1 MPITSKIKSFWATL
15 VRRQQ
20 VEIDL
25 DDELSAWVDE
35 LTERKIRNGL
45 DAEATRRAALLETG
59 GMGQVKQRVREERVG
74 FGLLAL
80 SRDLTYALRGLRRVP
95 GYAAAFVLTLGL
107 GIGANTAIFSV
118 LNGVLLRPLP
128 YPDAD
133 RIMYVE
139 QAAVRSGMPSIMFS
153 FPEVADYREQATTFD
168 EFVEFGHWT
177 FNVLDRGDPH
187 RAIGGLVT
195 PNYFK
200 VLGIQPQLGRT
211 LIPEDES
218 PDAPPV
224 AVLTHEYWLRVF
236 GGDIAV
242 VGQTLNLTVKQATI
256 VGVLPPGSHYASDQP
271 QDFYVNYAANDHYMG
286 AAMQDERT
294 HRMTDVFARLSPG
307 ATVDMAR
314 AEMSAISGRLR
325 NAYPEAY
332 PESRGI
338 DIVVTP
344 WIEDLTQEA
353 RPTLL
358 ILLGTAIFVL
368 LIACA
373 NVANLTLTRLIRRE
387 RELAVRAALGA
398 GGARLRGQL
407 LVENLVLSTVGAVL
421 GVVLAIAGLDL
432 LVAYT
437 ARFTSR
443 TGEIAVDGTVL
454 ALTLVVAVGTAILFA
469 WAPRMP
475 FTQDL
480 GASLSA
486 SGGGRSTGGVSRRR
500 TQRAL
505 VVCQLAF
512 AFMLLVGA
520 GLLIRTLVQL
530 NQVDPGFDLA
540 NVLLLEAP
548 DFTQQTPIQRQ
559 QFGNSVVE
567 RVEGYPGVVS
577 AAMASAAP
585 LRGSNPINREF
596 RVEGRTLD
604 GVMPQSVSRTVSPG
618 YFSTAGT
625 ALVRGR
631 EFGRDD
637 QPDSVAVTILSEA
650 MARFYFEDEDPIG
663 RRIAGWQSEGEAN
676 WMTIVGVVEDTKAD
690 GLDQDAIHTYYRSST
705 QGFTPSTFLVRA
717 DGDARPL
724 APEVVETIRTLDP
737 NRPVDH
743 IQTLEELRSESIAPQ
758 RLNATLFGIFSLLA
772 LVIATVGI
780 AGVLLFSV
788 SQRTQEFGIR
798 AALGATRAQVLRMV
812 LQEGALLAII
822 GLGVGGIASLFLS
835 GLLSGLLFE
844 VEPIDPISFLGSAFV
859 LILVSITA
867 SLIPAW
873 RATQV
878 DPMVA
883 LRSD

>member
-1 MPITSKIKSFWATL
+1 
-15 VRRQQ
+15 
-20 VEIDL
+20 
-25 DDELSAWVDE
+25 
-35 LTERKIRNGL
+35 
-45 DAEATRRAALLETG
+45 
-59 GMGQVKQRVREERVG
+59 
-74 FGLLAL
+74 
-80 SRDLTYALRGLRRVP
+80 
-95 GYAAAFVLTLGL
+95 
-107 GIGANTAIFSV
+107 
-118 LNGVLLRPLP
+118 
-128 YPDAD
+128 
-133 RIMYVE
+133 
-139 QAAVRSGMPSIMFS
+139 
-153 FPEVADYREQATTFD
+153 
-168 EFVEFGHWT
+168 
-177 FNVLDRGDPH
+177 
-187 RAIGGLVT
+187 
-195 PNYFK
+195 
-200 VLGIQPQLGRT
+200 
-211 LIPEDES
+211 
-218 PDAPPV
+218 
-224 AVLTHEYWLRVF
+224 
-236 GGDIAV
+236 
-242 VGQTLNLTVKQATI
+242 
-256 VGVLPPGSHYASDQP
+256 
-271 QDFYVNYAANDHYMG
+271 MG

-398 GGARLRGQL
+398 GSARLRGQL

-469 WAPRMP
+469 WGPRMP

-548 DFTQQTPIQRQ
+548 DFTQQTPTQRQ

-567 RVEGYPGVVS
+567 RVEGYPGVES

-663 RRIAGWQSEGEAN
+663 RRIAVWQSDSEAN

-690 GLDQDAIHTYYRSST
+690 GLDRDAIHTYYRSST
-705 QGFTPSTFLVRA
+705 QGFTPSTFLVRT

-724 APEVVETIRTLDP
+724 APTVVETIRTLDP

-758 RLNATLFGIFSLLA
+758 RLNATLFGMFSLLA

>member
-1 MPITSKIKSFWATL
+1 M
-15 VRRQQ
+15 
-20 VEIDL
+20 EIDL

-45 DAEATRRAALLETG
+45 DAEAARRAALLETG
-59 GMGQVKQRVREERVG
+59 GMGQVKERVREERVG

-118 LNGVLLRPLP
+118 INGVLLRPLP

-139 QAAVRSGMPSIMFS
+139 QAAIRSGMPSIMFS

-168 EFVEFGHWT
+168 EFVEFGDWT

-187 RAIGGLVT
+187 RATGGLVT

-236 GGDIAV
+236 GGDVAV

-314 AEMSAISGRLR
+314 AEMIAISGRLR

-567 RVEGYPGVVS
+567 RVEGYPGVES

-596 RVEGRTLD
+596 RVEGRTPD

-618 YFSTAGT
+618 YFRTAGT

-650 MARFYFEDEDPIG
+650 MARFYFEDENPIG
-663 RRIAGWQSEGEAN
+663 RRIAVWQSEGEAN

-690 GLDQDAIHTYYRSST
+690 GLDRDAIHTYYRSST

-717 DGDARPL
+717 AGDARPL

-798 AALGATRAQVLRMV
+798 AALGATRAQVLRLV